1 MWRTLVDAKIR
12 RRQSGPKPEVPMEMY
27 CRSAKQCQRLHEE
40 VIPSNSSAGGA
51 VVEGES
57 KSGRV
62 SCLISCERG
71 EPAFSSEL
79 ITAEPLIGG
88 LSCDYAGCVPQG
100 DHCDHWWPQGDL
112 SDGCGRAPY
121 FSLE

>member
-1 MWRTLVDAKIR
+1 MQK
-12 RRQSGPKPEVPMEMY
+12 SGGGNLGRSPKSLWEMY

-40 VIPSNSSAGGA
+40 VIPSGSSAGGA

-71 EPAFSSEL
+71 DWASPPFQAN
-79 ITAEPLIGG
+79 
-88 LSCDYAGCVPQG
+88 
-100 DHCDHWWPQGDL
+100 
-112 SDGCGRAPY
+112 
-121 FSLE
+121 